1 VEIGAGAVRE
11 RLLAHL
17 QRLDAAF
24 HNRWPAG
31 QLLSRPEIEVNW
43 VGLFTDVVGHT
54 SDYIAAVIAVSVFLF
69 AAIGPDMIVDTD
81 FDEEVYDRLSEIA
94 PTVLVERGSNGDWR
108 RRFLEVAEAVGRTER
123 AEEVEADYE
132 RMISELPEV
141 VRDTTVAFIR
151 PDNGQFRIDSTAEA
165 FPGSVAEDAGIPI
178 LDAPEGVGEFAEE
191 FGYVTVSGELL
202 DVVTEAG
209 LIVMPDFSALPVED
223 SDSVSQFERNPL
235 WERLPA
241 VRKGK
246 VLQVPGLVCNG
257 SNHYAAELLL
267 REIEQALA

>member
-1 VEIGAGAVRE
+1 VEAGAGAVRE

-31 QLLSRPEIEVNW
+31 QLLSRPESEVNW
-43 VGLFTDVVGHT
+43 VGLFTDVGGHT
-54 SDYIAAVIAVSVFLF
+54 SGYIAAVIAVSVFLF
-69 AAIGPDMIVDTD
+69 AAMGPDMIVGTD

-151 PDNGQFRIDSTAEA
+151 PDNGQFRIDSTAGA
-165 FPGSVAEDAGIPI
+165 FPGSVAEDAGVLI

-202 DVVTEAG
+202 DVVSEAG
-209 LIVMPDFSALPVED
+209 LIVVPDFRAVGDE
-223 SDSVSQFERNPL
+223 SDSVLQFERNPL

-241 VRKGK
+241 VREGR
-246 VLQVPGLVCNG
+246 VLQVPGLVYNG
-257 SNHYAAELLL
+257 GNHYAAELLL
-267 REIEQALA
+267 REIEQALT